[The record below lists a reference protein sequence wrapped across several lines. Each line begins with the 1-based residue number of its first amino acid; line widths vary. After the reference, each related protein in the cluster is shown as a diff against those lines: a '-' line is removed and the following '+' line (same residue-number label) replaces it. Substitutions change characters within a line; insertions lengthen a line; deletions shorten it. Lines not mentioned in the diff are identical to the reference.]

1 MFWPFLAFGAIAYTF
16 MRLGALSVLLK
27 VTTAGLVCIAFL
39 ALVLA
44 LALLWRTKFARNVR

>member
-1 MFWPFLAFGAIAYTF
+1 MFWSLVALGAIAYTF
-16 MRLGALSVLLK
+16 TRIGVLSVLLK

-44 LALLWRTKFARNVR
+44 LALLWRTKFARKVR